1 MRSWLPQWK
10 AMRMGGSRGE
20 SQRPIRG
27 NNNQTWGGMEKT
39 QMILVECFELH
50 QEEGWEDLVR

>member
-1 MRSWLPQWK
+1 
-10 AMRMGGSRGE
+10 MRMGGSRGE